1 MGVVRECWGTAVE
14 DCSSG
19 YHPAYFGGQLYG
31 VGQRLAMIKQNV
43 SSRNLRCCP
52 PSLPLTNRINAIT
65 SMLPFVSP
73 LLVSGALSC
82 RHIALHTWTLLQPL
96 PFCQRGT
103 HAHARPS
110 HLDRQHCSAGATMH
124 QLDLSFFAH
133 HHSIH
138 PLATMKPPWKH
149 AVHNL
154 EASSTHCVF
163 RGKHSI
169 PFCMNFTGSTSWL
182 L

>member
-1 MGVVRECWGTAVE
+1 MGITFFLGLGFDDQCHDRKFLCMMGVVRECGGTAVE

-31 VGQRLAMIKQNV
+31 IGQRLAMIKQNV

-124 QLDLSFFAH
+124 QLDLSFLLIIIQF
-133 HHSIH
+133 IH
-138 PLATMKPPWKH
+138 WQQ
-149 AVHNL
+149 
-154 EASSTHCVF
+154 
-163 RGKHSI
+163 
-169 PFCMNFTGSTSWL
+169 
-182 L
+182 